1 MCAMKGSCTW
11 KMRCAQMTSLPA
23 QVLRVSDRGLL
34 REGNWADI
42 VVLDPDRV
50 RDHATFA
57 YPKQYPIGVDHI
69 RQFLPLL
76 LETITPH
83 ATTGG
88 KAVLA
93 AWEFLHRLERNASAP
108 MHEAPLR
115 IVTPAWWRL
124 VVRPDKTIDRR
135 AYTFCALQ
143 ATHAAFKRHDLYV
156 VPSQRWG
163 DPRAELLAPEAW
175 QAQRTAVCRMLGL
188 SEQPAPVLERL
199 AKELDS
205 AYRRTADDLPIN
217 EAVHIERVHGR
228 QELVLSGL
236 DKLDEPPSLVALR
249 TLVAQRLP
257 RVELPV
263 LLLEVQAWTG
273 FASDF
278 TYVSEQGA
286 RADDL
291 PISVCAVL
299 LAEACNVGLEPLVR
313 PEIPALTRA
322 RLAWIQVH

>member
-1 MCAMKGSCTW
+1 
-11 KMRCAQMTSLPA
+11 
-23 QVLRVSDRGLL
+23 
-34 REGNWADI
+34 
-42 VVLDPDRV
+42 
-50 RDHATFA
+50 
-57 YPKQYPIGVDHI
+57 
-69 RQFLPLL
+69 
-76 LETITPH
+76 
-83 ATTGG
+83 
-88 KAVLA
+88 
-93 AWEFLHRLERNASAP
+93 
-108 MHEAPLR
+108 
-115 IVTPAWWRL
+115 
-124 VVRPDKTIDRR
+124 
-135 AYTFCALQ
+135 
-143 ATHAAFKRHDLYV
+143 

-175 QAQRTAVCRMLGL
+175 PAQRTAVCRMLGL
-188 SEQPAPVLERL
+188 SEQPASVLERL
-199 AKELDS
+199 AKELDA

-257 RVELPV
+257 RVELPE

-278 TYVSEQGA
+278 THVSEQGA

-291 PISVCAVL
+291 PTSVCAVL
-299 LAEACNVGLEPLVR
+299 LAEACNVGLAPLVR

-322 RLAWIQVH
+322 RLAWIQQN